1 MMRVHHNGERYSQRH
16 QSIVVD
22 FVLCVDIY
30 ESDDFVIH
38 EDGDSFHVIHSREL
52 VSALRYDCLV
62 VRSGKCETSHRRRY
76 EASCYA
82 R

>member
-1 MMRVHHNGERYSQRH
+1 
-16 QSIVVD
+16 
-22 FVLCVDIY
+22 
-30 ESDDFVIH
+30 
-38 EDGDSFHVIHSREL
+38 
-52 VSALRYDCLV
+52 LRYDCLV